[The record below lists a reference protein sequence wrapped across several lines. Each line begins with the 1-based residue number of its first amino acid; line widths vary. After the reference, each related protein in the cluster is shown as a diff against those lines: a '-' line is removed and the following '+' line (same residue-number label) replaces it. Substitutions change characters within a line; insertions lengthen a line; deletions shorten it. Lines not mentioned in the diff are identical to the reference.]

1 MWIHFNLIGI
11 GFLTIFMPMMI
22 YTRPDA
28 QVIMSMV
35 LFSSGIYLTALYFI
49 MLYYKDSRDKAI
61 SDFEKLKK
69 DFESLKQE
77 INDDKKNIIDKISI

>member
-1 MWIHFNLIGI
+1 MWIHLNLIGI

-35 LFSSGIYLTALYFI
+35 LFSAGIYLTAIYFI
-49 MLYYKDSRDKAI
+49 MLYYKDSRDKALGEL
-61 SDFEKLKK
+61 EKLKK
-69 DFESLKQE
+69 DFDALKQE
-77 INDDKKNIIDKISI
+77 TSTDKISI